1 MAKLIIEIVHPLRFL
16 REYRTFDAPQIRIG
30 RGYDND
36 LVLGDPHVSPAH
48 LIVRSRSR
56 SSSSDDE
63 QGGWVVEDV
72 SRENGMYVRKL
83 AKVVDQARLDPGDEI
98 VIGHTCLRFL
108 SPEYPV
114 AATKLLVATHP
125 FLQGIEKPVNAWS
138 ILLGC
143 AMIFTAHV
151 SMSSIEDVSIL
162 KLASGSLGF
171 LFMAFAW
178 AGAWAFIGR
187 MIKHKTQFAAQLSLA
202 LLSLVAGLMSVNV
215 SEYAGYSFN
224 SVIVEIIVVA
234 ILLSGLG
241 TAFLVGNMTLATN
254 VSLRKRITVC
264 SSIFLGIIAILTLL
278 YYSFKDEF
286 NPNPMYFSTL
296 KPPFAK
302 VLLPVGHRF
311 PLGENLSA
319 NRSVDQF
326 LTETVGI
333 FEFPDKLKQLV
344 AK

>member
-36 LVLGDPHVSPAH
+36 LILGDPHVSPAH
-48 LIVRSRSR
+48 LIVRSRS
-56 SSSSDDE
+56 SSSGEE
-63 QGGWVVEDV
+63 QGWIVEDIG
-72 SRENGMYVRKL
+72 RENGMYSRKL

-98 VIGHTCLRFL
+98 VIGHTRLRFL
-108 SPEYPV
+108 SPDHPV
-114 AATKLLVATHP
+114 AATKLLVPTHP
-125 FLQGIEKPVNAWS
+125 FFQRIEKPVNAWS
-138 ILLGC
+138 ILLVC

-151 SMSSIEDVSIL
+151 YMTSIEDVSIL

-171 LFMAFAW
+171 LLTAFAW

-187 MIKHKTQFAAQLSLA
+187 MIKHKTQFAAQLSLV
-202 LLSLVAGLMSVNV
+202 LLFLVAGLMSVNV

-254 VSLRKRITVC
+254 VSLRKRIAVC

-286 NPNPMYFSTL
+286 NPNPIYFSTL

-302 VLLPVGHRF
+302 VLP
-311 PLGENLSA
+311 

-326 LTETVGI
+326 LTETAGI
-333 FEFPDKLKQLV
+333 FDFSDKLKGTI

>member
-56 SSSSDDE
+56 SSSSGEE
-63 QGGWVVEDV
+63 QGWIVEDIG
-72 SRENGMYVRKL
+72 RENGMYLRKL

-98 VIGHTCLRFL
+98 VIGHTRLRFL
-108 SPEYPV
+108 SPEHPV
-114 AATKLLVATHP
+114 AATKLLVPTHP
-125 FLQGIEKPVNAWS
+125 FFQRIEKPVNAWS
-138 ILLGC
+138 ILLVC

-151 SMSSIEDVSIL
+151 YMTSIEDVSIL

-171 LFMAFAW
+171 LLTAFAW

-187 MIKHKTQFAAQLSLA
+187 MIKHKTQFAAQLSLV
-202 LLSLVAGLMSVNV
+202 LLFLVAGLMSVNV

-224 SVIVEIIVVA
+224 SVIVEIIVIA

-241 TAFLVGNMTLATN
+241 TAFLVGNMALATN
-254 VSLRKRITVC
+254 VSLRKRVAVC

-302 VLLPVGHRF
+302 VLP
-311 PLGENLSA
+311 

-326 LTETVGI
+326 LTETAGI
-333 FEFPDKLKQLV
+333 FEFPDKLKQTA